1 MHLIVA
7 SNQATTL
14 ESSTQKPRAN
24 RTGGRTNCVRNLAK
38 TRPLLSQPRHLVAI
52 DNSPRPSQR
61 LPFELRIAQSGTDT
75 FLNQRSLKFCHR
87 TNDLKHQPPRRGGQ
101 VQVVTKADKGHAVGV
116 KISERVDEVLQR
128 PPEAVNFPAKHY
140 IKVPPVSVGHEAI
153 EFRNPAASKPAPF
166 FQKRML
172 SCSPSRKMS
181 APNE

>member
-61 LPFELRIAQSGTDT
+61 LPLELRIAQPGPYT
-75 FLNQRSLKFCHR
+75 FLNEGTLEFSHR
-87 TNDLKHQPPRRGGQ
+87 TDDLKHEPSRRCGK
-101 VQVVTKADKGHAVGV
+101 VQIVPHADKGHTVSIKVG
-116 KISERVDEVLQR
+116 KRIYEVLQR
-128 PPEAVNFPAKHY
+128 APEAINFPAKHY
-140 IKVPPVSVGHEAI
+140 IEVPPVSVGHEAI
-153 EFRNPAASKPAPF
+153 EFRA
-166 FQKRML
+166 
-172 SCSPSRKMS
+172 
-181 APNE
+181 